1 MSGAYTDA
9 PMICGSWTASR
20 LLRAKT
26 LSAPCQ
32 QAGYGKR
39 QQAARSPGCFA
50 RLAQTTFDGR
60 GFAKHIPPA
69 MAFADVF
76 PELLKRPTP
85 LMRRFLQ
92 LVSEETGG
100 PLEALAR
107 QSQQVTRRH
116 FGKTMRMFAPLYVSN
131 ECVNNCS
138 YCGFS
143 RDAGIFR
150 TTLTVE
156 QVVTEAR
163 HLHGLGFRNVLLVA
177 GEHPKFVSDG
187 YLQNCLDA
195 LKPFIPTLALEVG
208 PMEDDQYTEIVG
220 HGAEGLVVYQETYHR
235 ETYTQLHTAGP
246 KKNFDWRLDCPERAY
261 AGGFRRIGI
270 GALFGLAN
278 WKFEA
283 LALCAHLEYLY
294 RNCWKAQFTVA
305 FPRMRPYAGNY
316 EYQPDPE
323 LYLPDKAFVRLIAIF
338 RLLFPQ
344 VGIVVSTREP
354 APLRDAIATL
364 GVTHMSAGAKT
375 EPGGYTG
382 AGSDDLHLTV
392 KGRRVELQEKSGCE
406 KATEQ
411 FQIHDTRSPAEV
423 AAMLR
428 GLNLDSVWK
437 DWDESLLAM
446 A

>member
-1 MSGAYTDA
+1 
-9 PMICGSWTASR
+9 
-20 LLRAKT
+20 
-26 LSAPCQ
+26 
-32 QAGYGKR
+32 
-39 QQAARSPGCFA
+39 
-50 RLAQTTFDGR
+50 
-60 GFAKHIPPA
+60 

-76 PELLKRPTP
+76 PDLLAHPTP
-85 LMRRFLQ
+85 LMRRFSQ
-92 LVSEETGG
+92 LISEEKGG
-100 PLEALAR
+100 SLEELAR
-107 QSQQVTRRH
+107 QSQQTTRRN
-116 FGKTMRMFAPLYVSN
+116 FGKTMRLFAPLYVSN
-131 ECVNNCS
+131 ECVNNCK

-143 RDAGIFR
+143 RDAAIFR
-150 TTLTVE
+150 TTLTVD

-163 HLHGLGFRNVLLVA
+163 HLHGLGFRNILLVA
-177 GEHPKFVSDG
+177 GEHPKFVSEG
-187 YLQNCLDA
+187 YLQDCLDA

-208 PMEDDQYTEIVG
+208 PMEDDQYADIVH

-235 ETYTQLHTAGP
+235 ETYQQLHTAGP

-294 RNCWKAQFTVA
+294 RHCWKAQFTIA

-316 EYQPDPE
+316 EYEPDPD
-323 LYLPDKAFVRLIAIF
+323 LYLPDKAFVRLIAVF

-354 APLRDAIATL
+354 APLRDAIVTL

-382 AGSDDLHLTV
+382 AGGDDLHLTV
-392 KGRRVELQEKSGCE
+392 KGRRVELSEKSGCE

-411 FQIHDTRSPAEV
+411 FQIHDTRSPAEI

-428 GLNLDSVWK
+428 GQNLDPVWK
-437 DWDESLLAM
+437 DWDESLLAVH
-446 A
+446 